1 MPTRKNINK
10 SKGATD
16 FGPTVE
22 DDEWDAK
29 SMTSLSENAG
39 SSSQLAT
46 TPADMA
52 PDLDVIQRLEM
63 RSDFATKFLNAI
75 HDVKRD
81 VWDFSGRMDEAEERI
96 SKVEDA
102 VYTEKGKTEELI
114 KQVDLLK
121 HKLDDLENRSRRS
134 NLRLVNWSRKVW
146 RNRFSRETATW
157 SSATFPSP
165 PVIERAHRIPTGAQN
180 TRFPW
185 LRVLIIKFL
194 NFQDKVQA
202 MRAARTK
209 GKILYGEQEVMF
221 FPDISAELQRQRRR
235 CDGVKQQLRSL
246 DIRYG
251 MVYPAKLRMTA
262 DGRTHEFNSPAD
274 AEKFSEGLKQSGGA
288 QETWA
293 GHLETNTKCGA
304 LWVMTWGNVGTVILI
319 YIQIMR
325 GGCNII
331 IILLY
336 LFS

>member
-180 TRFPW
+180 TWFPRP
-185 LRVLIIKFL
+185 RVLIIKFL
-194 NFQDKVQA
+194 NLQDKVQA

-221 FPDISAELQRQRRR
+221 FRTYLQSYSDRGDAMTGWNNSWDPWIFATGWCTQPSFVWRPT
-235 CDGVKQQLRSL
+235 DEHTSSIPQQTPRSL
-246 DIRYG
+246 
-251 MVYPAKLRMTA
+251 AK
-262 DGRTHEFNSPAD
+262 DWNSPVVPRRP
-274 AEKFSEGLKQSGGA
+274 ELV
-288 QETWA
+288 TWKRT
-293 GHLETNTKCGA
+293 L
-304 LWVMTWGNVGTVILI
+304 NVAP
-319 YIQIMR
+319 
-325 GGCNII
+325 CE
-331 IILLY
+331 
-336 LFS
+336 

>member
-121 HKLDDLENRSRRS
+121 HKMTLKTARGDQISGWLTEAEKSDAIAFLEKWLPEALQRFP
-134 NLRLVNWSRKVW
+134 RLLSLK
-146 RNRFSRETATW
+146 E
-157 SSATFPSP
+157 
-165 PVIERAHRIPTGAQN
+165 PTG
-180 TRFPW
+180 FP
-185 LRVLIIKFL
+185 LGHKTHDFPDRESSLL
-194 NFQDKVQA
+194 NF
-202 MRAARTK
+202 
-209 GKILYGEQEVMF
+209 
-221 FPDISAELQRQRRR
+221 
-235 CDGVKQQLRSL
+235 
-246 DIRYG
+246 
-251 MVYPAKLRMTA
+251 
-262 DGRTHEFNSPAD
+262 
-274 AEKFSEGLKQSGGA
+274 
-288 QETWA
+288 
-293 GHLETNTKCGA
+293 
-304 LWVMTWGNVGTVILI
+304 
-319 YIQIMR
+319 
-325 GGCNII
+325 
-331 IILLY
+331 
-336 LFS
+336 